1 MFPKIGNLGG
11 PGGRFLGE
19 RRRKKIRSGGI
30 KSRRSHGSNS
40 VEMGKEKRD
49 ILLLSSCSFCWLCSM
64 CDHNKDEIRVAS
76 VYVYYYLTKFIV
88 KTFRPYAKD
97 KFISYFSFV

>member
-1 MFPKIGNLGG
+1 MFPKRGNLVG

-40 VEMGKEKRD
+40 VEMGLEKRD
-49 ILLLSSCSFCWLCSM
+49 ILLLLLRSFCWLY
-64 CDHNKDEIRVAS
+64 KDEN
-76 VYVYYYLTKFIV
+76 
-88 KTFRPYAKD
+88 
-97 KFISYFSFV
+97 KFISCICLLLFN

>member
-49 ILLLSSCSFCWLCSM
+49 IFQAVQ
-64 CDHNKDEIRVAS
+64 E
-76 VYVYYYLTKFIV
+76 
-88 KTFRPYAKD
+88 
-97 KFISYFSFV
+97 